1 MLICRFVYLLQALSA
16 LTQQMLVRAG
26 EDVIDQRTSS
36 IGLVVKQFCNR
47 QVQLNTV
54 VQQTMSD
61 VSQYATN
68 LTVTIYLYEVKPP
81 YNSSFTLKEIPGM
94 YMYKHRHRRGKH
106 QIKEILIKV

>member
-1 MLICRFVYLLQALSA
+1 MICRFVYLLQALSA

-68 LTVTIYLYEVKPP
+68 LRVTIYLYEVKLP
-81 YNSSFTLKEIPGM
+81 YNSSFTLKEIPAM

>member
-68 LTVTIYLYEVKPP
+68 LTVTISTFMKLNYHTIVHSHSKKYPVCTCTNIDTEEASIK
-81 YNSSFTLKEIPGM
+81 LK
-94 YMYKHRHRRGKH
+94 RF
-106 QIKEILIKV
+106 